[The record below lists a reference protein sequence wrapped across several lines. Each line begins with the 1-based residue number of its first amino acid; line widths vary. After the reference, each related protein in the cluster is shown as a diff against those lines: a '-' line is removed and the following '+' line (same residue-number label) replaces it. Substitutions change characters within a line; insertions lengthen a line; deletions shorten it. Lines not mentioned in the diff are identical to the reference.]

1 MRDHKG
7 ISRAEDTREKHS
19 SVTDDNRKKQMR
31 RRYINVKAGQRNVK
45 MAFLHRTF
53 NFQSSIGP

>member
-19 SVTDDNRKKQMR
+19 SVTDDNRKKPMR
-31 RRYINVKAGQRNVK
+31 RRYINVMMKPQLLLK
-45 MAFLHRTF
+45 SL
-53 NFQSSIGP
+53 